1 MAHENVVVSLFHV
14 RFSFTLEDTYVIND
28 LSFLVCI
35 NNIRKNCGACFDE
48 PSDSSSVLLN
58 YKIGLGKCY
67 DRLNLDHMFIRKRK

>member
-1 MAHENVVVSLFHV
+1 MAHENVIVFLFHV
-14 RFSFTLEDTYVIND
+14 HFSFTLEDTRVIND
-28 LSFLVCI
+28 LSFLAFT

-67 DRLNLDHMFIRKRK
+67 DRLIVRLGVW